1 MWGNMRERLRN
12 WGLYI
17 GLGIG
22 LLLGLIMVIIGF
34 DLVPKFPD
42 KDTLRAWSMRVF
54 PPPTGTVVCKVGV
67 KTISLAD
74 VKLLVKYYR
83 LADEG
88 ANGADQTLL
97 SIYHSNSNTI
107 GQENNTLSGLVS
119 RLADEQIILRKAEE
133 RGLTPLPE
141 ADQAALKTLA
151 HLFYTKYKLC
161 CKDLGLTEEQLLARF
176 TVLQVET
183 LLMGDVTKTITAPEP
198 EVKAAYETL
207 AEYEKELFRKSP
219 SIYIEM
225 CNGVWKYELNHDD
238 PWCIPYSTVHPE
250 LVEGLPAL
258 LKPGTSPVVVYRPAD
273 YRLIRHLLIPMQ
285 KAVDLEAQARTEKN
299 KTIMDHMRKN
309 KLDDNDRK
317 EMDRIEQEVAREFLA
332 KIKPQADETMEKLRN
347 GADINDFIAERNDT
361 AWIYSDLLNTDY
373 QIGLGTDA
381 YLLQIVNRA
390 DRLDKVGDIAGPI
403 GSQYGYHIIQWVG
416 NVPAGPIP
424 YEEVRDQVEAALLFD
439 ERAAAWAAALAQWRQ
454 EANVEVQTGKL
465 PEDLP
470 SIIY

>member
-1 MWGNMRERLRN
+1 MRERLRN

-22 LLLGLIMVIIGF
+22 LLLGLIMVIVGF

-42 KDTLRAWSMRVF
+42 AETLRAWSMRVF
-54 PPPTGTVVCKVGV
+54 PPPTSTVVCKVGE

-88 ANGADQTLL
+88 ANGADQTIL

-107 GQENNTLSGLVS
+107 GDENNTLSGMVD
-119 RLADEQIILRKAEE
+119 RLADEQIILKKAEE
-133 RGLTPLPE
+133 RGLYPLTDS
-141 ADQAALKTLA
+141 DQAALKTLA
-151 HLFYTKYKLC
+151 HRFYVKYKLY
-161 CKDLGLTEEQLLARF
+161 CKEKGVTEEQLLARF
-176 TVLQVET
+176 TMLQVET
-183 LLMGDVTKTITAPEP
+183 LLMDDVTKTITAPEADV
-198 EVKAAYETL
+198 EAAYETL
-207 AEYEKELFRKSP
+207 LEYEKKLFDRSP

-238 PWCIPYSTVHPE
+238 PWGISYSTLHQE
-250 LVEGLPAL
+250 LLEGLPAL
-258 LKPGTSPVVVYRPAD
+258 LTPPTSPVVVYRPAD

-285 KAVDLEAQARTEKN
+285 KAVDLEAQARSEKN

-317 EMDRIEQEVAREFLA
+317 EMDRIWQEVAQELLA
-332 KIKPQADETMEKLRN
+332 NIKPKADETMDKLRN

-361 AWIYSDLLNTDY
+361 SWIYSNLVNTDY

-454 EANVEVQTGKL
+454 EAKAEFFTDKL
-465 PEDLP
+465 PPDIP
-470 SIIY
+470 DFY